1 MFNKAPEKLP
11 QGKLNFIVRPLVKH
25 WILEAHWIAKESKFN
40 DKLAIGICGYRNQD
54 ILIGIE
60 PIEGKPDHYLMKAK
74 NIPFL
79 NGDWEVEVH
88 KHVSLATQRIPEIN
102 EVIDSSTSF
111 GERELLSLTEAM
123 PGGLAEIGISIF
135 ESGSTLDGSGSFKY
149 NVHYSGSG
157 RPLTITK
164 QAKVIPR
171 EMTYD
176 DAALETRSA
185 IASIISAEI
194 ARYLPYEVEQ
204 TLMKNQIMFGDDR
217 FRPVVLVN
225 VPVCQN
231 SGFSV
236 VVDHDGSQFKLYVNL
251 VDGYREAFKLSL
263 NYSDRMSQL
272 YEISEWIR
280 GMCRVTEHEF
290 QLISGFYNTVR
301 SQPTHYGRM
310 AKNTQT
316 GEIDVML
323 DKDIFTKE
331 IRVLLVPGE

>member
-1 MFNKAPEKLP
+1 MFQQAPEKLP
-11 QGKLNFIVRPLVKH
+11 QGKLNFITRPLVKH
-25 WILEAHWIAKESKFN
+25 WILEAHWIAKESKFQ
-40 DKLAIGICGYRNQD
+40 DKLVIGICGYRNQD

-79 NGDWEVEVH
+79 NGDWKVEVH
-88 KHVSLATQRIPEIN
+88 KHVSLAVQQIPEIN

-111 GERELLSLTEAM
+111 GERELLSLAESM
-123 PGGLAEIGISIF
+123 PGGLAEIGISVF

-149 NVHYSGSG
+149 NVHHSGSG

-164 QAKVIPR
+164 QAKLMPR

-185 IASIISAEI
+185 ITRIISAEI
-194 ARYLPYEVEQ
+194 ARYLPHEVEQ

-236 VVDHDGSQFKLYVNL
+236 TVDYDGSQFKLYVNL
-251 VDGYREAFKLSL
+251 VDGYRETFKLAL

-280 GMCRVTEHEF
+280 GTCRTTEHEF
-290 QLISGFYNTVR
+290 ELINGYYNKVR
-301 SQPTHYGRM
+301 SQPTHYGRLI
-310 AKNTQT
+310 KNNET
-316 GEIDVML
+316 GEIEVIL
-323 DKDIFTKE
+323 DKEIFTRD
-331 IRVLLVPGE
+331 IRVLLAPGK